1 MSDVKKPVSAV
12 KEVEYDDL
20 DELLG
25 TKASTVIAPDEESK
39 KSVLASTQVDT
50 SFLDNPNNDLD
61 NDDDDEPAPVK
72 ATAKDALAD
81 ILDDPIDDEDDEPV
95 PGNAPIN
102 KAGRKPALVE
112 VINKL
117 KDKGLIDLFED
128 APNLEE
134 YTLEDIEELLEQN
147 IIHKVNETAKQAPV
161 EVFKRLD
168 PKLQDVISYALSGGT
183 DITAVLKNVTRAQEI
198 TELSVDK
205 EDDQEQIVRE
215 WLRETNFGTDD
226 EIDDEISSYMDR
238 NELAKKAKQFKPK
251 LDSKQAEIMQKKL
264 LEQEEKRKKADE
276 AKKNY
281 ANRIFQE
288 LNQPELNGLKLN
300 NRIQTALYYG
310 ITDTTKYQDR
320 NGNATNELGHL
331 LEKYQFGESANPS
344 LILEALWLLKD
355 PEGYRKSVSY
365 TGEKKATADTVR
377 KLKTA
382 EAERQT
388 ASSTQGESRGIP
400 ATRPVQKPSQGRR
413 NIFSR
418 D

>member
-1 MSDVKKPVSAV
+1 MSDVKQTASAV
-12 KEVEYDDL
+12 KEVEYEDL

-25 TKASTVIAPDEESK
+25 TKASTVIAPDENSK
-39 KSVLASTQVDT
+39 KSVLASTTVDT

-61 NDDDDEPAPVK
+61 NDDEPEPVNVPATDD
-72 ATAKDALAD
+72 LAN
-81 ILDDPIDDEDDEPV
+81 ILDDDVNVDVDDNPSGDS
-95 PGNAPIN
+95 NAS
-102 KAGRKPALVE
+102 KAGRKPALIE
-112 VINKL
+112 VVNKL
-117 KDKGLIDLFED
+117 TEKGLIDLFED
-128 APNLEE
+128 APNIED
-134 YTLEDIEELLEQN
+134 YTIEDIEELLEQN

-183 DITAVLKNVTRAQEI
+183 DITSVLKNVTRAQEI
-198 TELSVDK
+198 TELSLEK
-205 EDDQEQIVRE
+205 EEDQEQIVRE
-215 WLRETNFGTDD
+215 WLRETNFGSDD
-226 EIDDEISSYMDR
+226 EIDEEITAYLDR

-264 LEQEEKRKKADE
+264 LEQETKRKAAEE

-281 ANRIFQE
+281 ANKIFQE
-288 LNQPELNGLKLN
+288 LNKPELNGLKLN

-310 ITDTTKYQDR
+310 ITDTNKYQDR
-320 NGNATNELGHL
+320 EGNPTNELGHL

-355 PEGYRKSVSY
+355 PDGYRKSLTY
-365 TGEKKATADTVR
+365 IGEKQATANTVR
-377 KLKTA
+377 KLKSA
-382 EAERQT
+382 EAERQV
-388 ASSTQGESRGIP
+388 ASSSEGNSRGIP
-400 ATRPVQKPSQGRR
+400 ATRPAQKPNQGRR